1 MVPNGNRIVSAG
13 RLGLL
18 LTPVALLAA
27 GCNLGEVT
35 PMRMPV
41 LEQAR
46 LRQKAL
52 GFLHRAAGSDNAV
65 VTSNAIE
72 ALAEIDPDGSSRY
85 FRAALISENPMI
97 RFAGCV
103 ALGEIGDCSVIER
116 IRKRLKDTHAQV
128 RLGAAFALF
137 RCGER
142 QHGHVLRTALREHS
156 EENIRA
162 AAAMLMGRLGE
173 PPAVR
178 ELQLAV
184 DDESTMVSMQ
194 AISSMALLGDDE
206 SIDRLIQYAQGE
218 TVMRILALST
228 MVELA
233 DARTVEALRYRL
245 RLQEPDEYLQHRLV
259 AARALGRLGMSD
271 GYELAIKALSFSPRN
286 APAEMTAQEV
296 REEVTRVRSLAA
308 LALGA
313 IGDELALGPLAEIA
327 RTANDSRLQVA
338 ACTAI
343 CHIIPDPMGPPR
355 MRRGAMKVGR
365 Q

>member
-1 MVPNGNRIVSAG
+1 MPKGIRIVSG
-13 RLGLL
+13 RCLGLL
-18 LTPVALLAA
+18 LAPAALLAA

-52 GFLHRAAGSDNAV
+52 DFLHRAAGSDNAV

-72 ALAEIDPDGSSRY
+72 ALVEIDPDGSVRH
-85 FRAALISENPMI
+85 FRAALGRSEQAMV

-103 ALGEIGDCSVIER
+103 ALGEIGDCSAIER
-116 IRKRLKDTHAQV
+116 IRKRLKDTNAQV

-142 QHGHVLRTALREHS
+142 RYGHVLRTALREHS

-178 ELQLAV
+178 ELRLAA

-228 MVELA
+228 MVELG

-245 RLQEPDEYLQHRLV
+245 RLQEPNEYLQHRLV

-271 GYELAIKALSFSPRN
+271 GYDLAIKALSFSPLN
-286 APAEMTAQEV
+286 APAEMTPQEV

-313 IGDELALGPLAEIA
+313 IGDELALGPLGEIA
-327 RTANDSRLQVA
+327 RTANDSRLQIA

-343 CHIIPDPMGPPR
+343 CHIVPDPMGPPR